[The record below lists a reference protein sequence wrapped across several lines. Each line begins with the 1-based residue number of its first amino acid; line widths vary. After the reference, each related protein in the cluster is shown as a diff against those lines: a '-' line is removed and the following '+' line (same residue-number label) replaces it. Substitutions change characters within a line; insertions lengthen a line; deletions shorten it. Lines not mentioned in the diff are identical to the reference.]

1 MSHVATICLNM
12 KSAFLSRHTLLFLLL
27 WLCASP
33 VVADETT
40 ELWQRVQHAREC
52 YVKGYA
58 DSAMFQAR
66 ELLPKIMSNG
76 SMIMLAMDYIII
88 GAVYSE
94 RDDKQSALKE
104 YGNVARIAETYD
116 FLKQAR
122 NPKLSFL
129 YQTMIPVYA
138 QLTMLCEDLGQYEQS
153 LTYARTGTQWLEQN
167 GDPKQYGTSASV
179 FTEALG
185 NNEYG
190 KEGRAN
196 DAGNEEMTAMR
207 QEVPVSPGT
216 VRSNANDSAT
226 AVGNADSRVGTGAR
240 TIVKYVHLPND
251 RREWAVTVLVIV
263 IVSFLCYVL
272 WQRRMRRKMERE
284 TEKQMDERYI
294 EGQEDERTRLARELH
309 DGISNQ
315 LLAVEMKLNEDGTS
329 PQTLQLLGES
339 REMVRRVSHHLMPP
353 EFEHITIEKALA
365 SYATQ
370 LSELSQCEICFAA
383 TPADADWTT
392 IEPRVALEVYR
403 IVQEAVANAMKHG
416 KASLVSIGI
425 HSTSANSFTVTISDN
440 GENNEIGGDVSHVAT
455 ICGKQG
461 AKNPTSTKETSGIG
475 HRTMNQRAALIGGR
489 IEVFRHPY
497 GTTLRLSVGH

>member
-1 MSHVATICLNM
+1 M
-12 KSAFLSRHTLLFLLL
+12 KPEPLGYILFNVLL
-27 WLCASP
+27 WLCIVPAM
-33 VVADETT
+33 ADDTAV
-40 ELWQRVQHAREC
+40 LWQRVQHAREC

-76 SMIMLAMDYIII
+76 SKIMLAMDYIII

-104 YGNVARIAETYD
+104 YGKVARIAETYD

-129 YQTMIPVYA
+129 YQTMIPIYA
-138 QLTMLCEDLGQYEQS
+138 QLTMLCEDLEQYEQS

-167 GDPKQYGTSASV
+167 GDPKQYGMAASV

-196 DAGNEEMTAMR
+196 DAGNEEMTALR
-207 QEVPVSPGT
+207 QEVPVSSGT

-240 TIVKYVHLPND
+240 TIVKYVRLPND

-284 TEKQMDERYI
+284 TEQQMDERYI
-294 EGQEDERTRLARELH
+294 EGQEEERVRLARELH
-309 DGISNQ
+309 DG
-315 LLAVEMKLNEDGTS
+315 
-329 PQTLQLLGES
+329 
-339 REMVRRVSHHLMPP
+339 
-353 EFEHITIEKALA
+353 
-365 SYATQ
+365 
-370 LSELSQCEICFAA
+370 
-383 TPADADWTT
+383 TPASLIVGMIARQVRQLAQANSWLAQGYS
-392 IEPRVALEVYR
+392 PRELGGP
-403 IVQEAVANAMKHG
+403 MKISHPLIAEKLG
-416 KASLVSIGI
+416 KAARGF
-425 HSTSANSFTVTISDN
+425 A
-440 GENNEIGGDVSHVAT
+440 
-455 ICGKQG
+455 Q
-461 AKNPTSTKETSGIG
+461 
-475 HRTMNQRAALIGGR
+475 
-489 IEVFRHPY
+489 
-497 GTTLRLSVGH
+497 TTLETAIIELAEADYLMKTGRGNIGLLEHVVLTMCMSAR